1 MDTYEND
8 ALELDPEQQTA
19 PEQAQE
25 ASPHAEQPESAEQ
38 MPPQENCET
47 EENCET
53 QEDGFYHGVG
63 AGSTESTY
71 SVPFYCE
78 KITPDDEPTEQ
89 AEQPLAQEA
98 KKKKHPRHIAK
109 KVLIGA
115 AAVVVAIGLV
125 ISGCAISV
133 GYMNRYWNK
142 QNDLQLEHYR
152 ACLDV
157 MQEQLDAYKDSASTV
172 VTVTQEGLTPSQIY
186 KQNIGAVVA
195 INCVTKTTSGTH
207 VSQTASAGSGFVTS
221 EDGYIVTNHHVVD
234 GATTITATFADGNE
248 MNATLIG
255 SDSTNDIALLKVDG
269 KNMQHVTIGSS
280 DALAVGEQ
288 VVAIGNALGELS
300 FSLTVGYVSGMDRDI
315 STDGTVINMIQ
326 TDVAINS
333 GNSGGPLFNSR
344 GEVVGITSAKYSGT
358 TSSGASIEG
367 IGFAIPMDDVVD
379 MLEDLRQYGK
389 IRSAYLGIQCYTLT
403 LNDGTELGV
412 CVQSVVDG
420 GSAANAGIRAN
431 DVIVNLGGYEI
442 GNLTDLTRA
451 LRKFSAGDTTTVE
464 LLRNYRQSVILQITF
479 VEAP

>member
-8 ALELDPEQQTA
+8 AFDPRPEEQDA
-19 PEQAQE
+19 VSEPSEQ
-25 ASPHAEQPESAEQ
+25 EQ
-38 MPPQENCET
+38 MPTREQEQAPSDEREQTPTDECSEP
-47 EENCET
+47 

-63 AGSTESTY
+63 AGSTETTY
-71 SVPFYCE
+71 GTPFYCE
-78 KITPDDEPTEQ
+78 KISADDEPPVPPV
-89 AEQPLAQEA
+89 QPQPE
-98 KKKKHPRHIAK
+98 KPKRKRRIGK

-115 AAVVVAIGLV
+115 AAIVVAIGLV

-133 GYMNRYWNK
+133 GYMNRYWQK

-157 MQEQLDAYKDSASTV
+157 LQERLDAFEDGTSSI
-172 VTVTQEGLTPSQIY
+172 VTVTQEGMTPSEIY
-186 KQNIGAVVA
+186 QKNIHAVVA
-195 INCVTKTTSGTH
+195 VNCVTKSASGIAQ
-207 VSQTASAGSGFVTS
+207 SGSAGSGFVIS
-221 EDGYIVTNHHVVD
+221 ADGYVVTNHHVID
-234 GATTITATFADGNE
+234 GATTITATFSDGTE
-248 MNATLIG
+248 MDAVLVG

-269 KNMQHVTIGSS
+269 KDMQYVTIGSS

-300 FSLTVGYVSGMDRDI
+300 FSLTVGYVSGMDRDV

-333 GNSGGPLFNSR
+333 GNSGGPLFNNR

-379 MLEDLRQYGK
+379 MLDDLREYGK

-403 LNDGTELGV
+403 LNDGTQLGV
-412 CVQSVVDG
+412 CVKSVVDG
-420 GSAANAGIRAN
+420 GSASNAGVRAN
-431 DVIVNLGGYEI
+431 DVIVNLGGYDI

-451 LRKFSAGDTTTVE
+451 LRKFVAGDTTTIE
-464 LLRNYRQSVILQITF
+464 LLRNYRQSIVLQITF